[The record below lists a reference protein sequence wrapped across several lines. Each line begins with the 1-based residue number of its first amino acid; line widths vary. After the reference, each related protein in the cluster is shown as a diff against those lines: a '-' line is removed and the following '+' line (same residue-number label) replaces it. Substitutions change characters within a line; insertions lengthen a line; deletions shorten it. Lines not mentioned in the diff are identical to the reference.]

1 MKSYQ
6 KIETPQDVQSK
17 ALEAIDGATKG
28 GKLRKG
34 VNEVTKAIERAEAKL
49 VAIAGDVDPE
59 EIVMHLPMLCEEKKV
74 ACVFITEKTAL
85 GKAAGLS
92 VGTSAVAIVG
102 AGAGEAALSEVLS
115 KLGVSSKAEKAE
127 SEEKKAAK
135 KKKE

>member
-92 VGTSAVAIVG
+92 VGTSAVAPEYESLGIV
-102 AGAGEAALSEVLS
+102 EAV
-115 KLGVSSKAEKAE
+115 
-127 SEEKKAAK
+127 
-135 KKKE
+135 